1 MREHIKDYQVDDLV
15 DMQDFIDY
23 FDLTRDFLI
32 TIDHIGR
39 ADENDQLDNIINKLQ
54 KLRNRKHKPYCL
66 INTDNLIDALIEED
80 GDAREKFEDEISSYE
95 CGEMPSAYDDYYDYV
110 CREMKELGR
119 RFNG

>member
-1 MREHIKDYQVDDLV
+1 MRKHIEDYQVDDVV

-39 ADENDQLDNIINKLQ
+39 ADENEQLDNIISKLQ
-54 KLRNRKHKPYCL
+54 KLRNKKYKPYCL

-80 GDAREKFEDEISSYE
+80 GDAREKFEDEISSFE
-95 CGEMPSAYDDYYDYV
+95 CGEMPSAYEDYYENV
-110 CREMKELGR
+110 ILPTMRGLK
-119 RFNG
+119 